1 MLLFPL
7 LSGTTGVFSKAEYG
21 SLDECRIFPLGI
33 PPLCSKSAASA
44 TSGKGKQKFSSDP
57 CGKLDS
63 DQTYQKKLSK
73 HCFCGIRASVAN
85 PPSAGLIEKGPFCI
99 KSICYSA
106 AREAKCVCVRMCTQM
121 VMSGCQ
127 PLPPSI
133 TQNIPNIISF
143 PFCRQSF

>member
-1 MLLFPL
+1 MFPL

-21 SLDECRIFPLGI
+21 SLNECRIFPLGI

-63 DQTYQKKLSK
+63 KCRSTDQTYQRKLLK

-99 KSICYSA
+99 KSIYYSA
-106 AREAKCVCVRMCTQM
+106 AREPKCVCANVQTDGD
-121 VMSGCQ
+121 VSLSAASTFYH
-127 PLPPSI
+127 PEYSKH
-133 TQNIPNIISF
+133 N
-143 PFCRQSF
+143 